1 MSSPISKAS
10 RWQSVTEFVSV
21 IGALA
26 SREPSMRV
34 AIVSLWVGLGA
45 SLLGFLL
52 LMFGPR
58 ASHPQ
63 PVQPRLPALFAIP
76 DFCLTNQDRQTVSA
90 ADLSGQVWVADI
102 IFSRCEGPCP
112 KMTERMSEIQAAL
125 APQLPVRL
133 VSLTTDPGFDTPEV
147 LRAYGSRFGAAKDR
161 WWFLTGEP
169 RALAHLAIDGLKFAA
184 VEKTDQER
192 TAPADLFVHSTF
204 FVLVDQRGQAR
215 GVYHYG
221 DRDMKQR
228 LLEDIAFL
236 LAEGK
241 S

>member
-1 MSSPISKAS
+1 M
-10 RWQSVTEFVSV
+10 RW
-21 IGALA
+21 
-26 SREPSMRV
+26 
-34 AIVSLWVGLGA
+34 AIVLLWIGLVS

-52 LMFGPR
+52 LVIGPR
-58 ASHPQ
+58 GRQ
-63 PVQPRLPALFAIP
+63 PPPAQPRLPALFAIP
-76 DFCLTNQDRQTVSA
+76 DFCLTNQNHQAVSA
-90 ADLSGQVWVADI
+90 SDLRGQVWVADI

-112 KMTERMSEIQAAL
+112 KMTARMSEIQSAL

-133 VSLTTDPGFDTPEV
+133 VSLTTDPGYDTPEV
-147 LRAYGSRFGAAKDR
+147 LRAYGSRFGASHDR
-161 WWFLTGEP
+161 WWFLTGDP
-169 RALAHLAIDGLKFAA
+169 RALAHLAVDGLKFAA
-184 VEKTDQER
+184 SGKTVEER

-204 FVLVDQRGQAR
+204 FVLVDQQGQAR
-215 GVYHYG
+215 AVYHYG